1 VCESTTSTK
10 SFAALRCLVEAEGR
24 ESPVENPVENPV
36 EQAGK
41 IQGKFAKNAGLIIR
55 KFLLSYGKC

>member
-1 VCESTTSTK
+1 LVVPVCESTTSTK

-41 IQGKFAKNAGLIIR
+41 IQGKFAKNAG
-55 KFLLSYGKC
+55 